1 MHESWREFLEGEFE
15 QDYFKELAKF
25 LKQAYAE
32 RVILPPKQKVFRAFS
47 TDLEQVK
54 VVIFGQDPY
63 HQLGVANGLA
73 FSVRKGQKLPASL
86 MNIYK
91 EIDNDLGQHHNI
103 DGDLSAWQKQGVML
117 LNDVLTVEAHQAG
130 SHRDKGWE
138 VFTDACI
145 RYLNEKRPHL
155 VFILWGSKAREKKKM
170 IDTAKHLII
179 ESAHPSPLS
188 AYRGFFGSKPFSRAN
203 RFLREK
209 GETEIKW

>member
-54 VVIFGQDPY
+54 VVILGQDPY

-91 EIDNDLGQHHNI
+91 EIDDDLGQHYNI

-138 VFTDACI
+138 QFTDACI
-145 RYLNEKRPHL
+145 SYLNEKRPHL
-155 VFILWGSKAREKKKM
+155 VFILWGRNAREKKKM
-170 IDTAKHLII
+170 IDTGRHLII

-203 RFLREK
+203 QFLRER
-209 GETEIKW
+209 GEKEINW